1 MKTVTKLVMGAAAL
15 VATVGAAHA
24 AQTTNPSTGASNLV
38 FFVNDTTQG
47 TTYSIVL
54 TGEGV
59 GSAANSEFNN
69 ADALSSSTQ
78 GSLNTLYGDA
88 SFNVSLT
95 GNTALQNFIS
105 AGNSAGDT
113 LQWGVVGAAYT
124 GSGPSSRE
132 TAGAVQVVTTA
143 IDSTSM
149 VSEGESS
156 IDGAIPSDLNTDVKN
171 LASKTP
177 DAFGGTTP
185 GIFGTGASSGNVG
198 TLYGTGGDVAGA
210 AIGGSY
216 GLYGLTTNGTSGH
229 NAIAYSLG
237 EVSFNGTSLSF
248 TGNVLPTPLPAA
260 AWLFG
265 SGLLGLLGIGR
276 RRDVK
281 AA

>member
-24 AQTTNPSTGASNLV
+24 TQTTNPSTGASNLV

-59 GSAANSEFNN
+59 GSATNSLFTN

-78 GSLNTLYGDA
+78 GSLNTLNGDA
-88 SFNVSLT
+88 SFSIGLA
-95 GNTALQNFIS
+95 GNTALQSFIS
-105 AGNSAGDT
+105 GATTAGDT
-113 LQWGVVGAAYT
+113 LQWGVIGAAYAGT
-124 GSGPSSRE
+124 TPLARE

-143 IDSTSM
+143 IDSTSL

-156 IDGAIPSDLNTDVKN
+156 IDGAVPADLNTDVKN
-171 LASKTP
+171 VSSKTP

-185 GIFGTGASSGNVG
+185 GIFGTSASAGNVG

-210 AIGGSY
+210 AIGSSY

-229 NAIAYSLG
+229 NAIAYDLG
-237 EVSFNGTSLSF
+237 EVSFNGTTLSF
-248 TGNVLPTPLPAA
+248 TGNVLATPLPAA

-276 RRDVK
+276 RRDIKV
-281 AA
+281 A

>member
-54 TGEGV
+54 SEGV
-59 GSAANSEFNN
+59 GSGGNSYFNN

-78 GSLNTLYGDA
+78 GSLNTIDGDA
-88 SFNVSLT
+88 NFNVSLS
-95 GNTALQNFIS
+95 GNTALQSFIS
-105 AGNSAGDT
+105 GGQSAGDT
-113 LQWGVVGAAYT
+113 LQWGVIGAAY
-124 GSGPSSRE
+124 SGTTPLARE

-185 GIFGTGASSGNVG
+185 GIFGTAASAGNVG
-198 TLYGTGGDVAGA
+198 TLYGTGGDVAGT

-229 NAIAYSLG
+229 TAVAYSLG
-237 EVSFNGTSLSF
+237 EVSFNGTTLSF

-276 RRDVK
+276 RRDIK